1 MRVEDITLEGMHFR
15 VVSPPTA
22 DGLLPTLIYYHGGC
36 FVSGGFA
43 THDNQLR
50 QLAWFSGC
58 RVIAVQYRLAPEY
71 PFPAAHDDA
80 ERGAMIIHRHAK
92 QLGVDA
98 SRITLAGDSAGGHLA
113 LVTAL
118 RLKAAGTW
126 QPAQLILIY
135 PMLDATASMAS
146 YASNG
151 EDYIITRDT
160 LLSGYEM
167 YLAATPA
174 THPDASPLW
183 REDFHGLPPVH
194 ILTAEFDPL
203 RDEGEVLYRRL
214 TEQGVESSCQ
224 RYLGVIHGFFQLGGV
239 SNAARDAMRDIAWRV
254 ASPGR

>member
-1 MRVEDITLEGMHFR
+1 
-15 VVSPPTA
+15 
-22 DGLLPTLIYYHGGC
+22 
-36 FVSGGFA
+36 
-43 THDNQLR
+43 
-50 QLAWFSGC
+50 
-58 RVIAVQYRLAPEY
+58 
-71 PFPAAHDDA
+71 
-80 ERGAMIIHRHAK
+80 
-92 QLGVDA
+92 
-98 SRITLAGDSAGGHLA
+98 
-113 LVTAL
+113 
-118 RLKAAGTW
+118 
-126 QPAQLILIY
+126 
-135 PMLDATASMAS
+135 MLDATASMAS

-239 SNAARDAMRDIAWRV
+239 SHAARDAMRDIAWRV
-254 ASPGR
+254 ASPDDNCRRRLLFLVAALFVRAKGLRRQHDVDPLENGALFIVAKSSTCICTRALRPRASRSRSPLREPRSAMALGRPLIGWL

>member
-1 MRVEDITLEGMHFR
+1 MMQNEVPRLFT
-15 VVSPPTA
+15 STQN
-22 DGLLPTLIYYHGGC
+22 
-36 FVSGGFA
+36 S
-43 THDNQLR
+43 
-50 QLAWFSGC
+50 LAWMLRSSPWPATAPAG
-58 RVIAVQYRLAPEY
+58 ISPWSRLC
-71 PFPAAHDDA
+71 
-80 ERGAMIIHRHAK
+80 
-92 QLGVDA
+92 
-98 SRITLAGDSAGGHLA
+98 
-113 LVTAL
+113 
-118 RLKAAGTW
+118 
-126 QPAQLILIY
+126 
-135 PMLDATASMAS
+135 ASMAS

-224 RYLGVIHGFFQLGGV
+224 RYLGVIHGFFQLGGI